1 MYGDREFEE
10 KGGRSSLE
18 EHEEEHEAEVYFVG
32 VLSRTRSGEMLRPTC
47 QDVVEQRGPRVF
59 RP

>member
-1 MYGDREFEE
+1 MYEDREFEE
-10 KGGRSSLE
+10 KGGRSSL
-18 EHEEEHEAEVYFVG
+18 EEHEAEVYFVG